1 MLVKT
6 FRPPFLAVLAAMLAA
21 GPSFAQ
27 QDASDPRPA
36 FIARLKAVADAGA
49 LLDPPA
55 VAGMLDIELHGET
68 SSIDDAC
75 YQSSQ
80 TSKVTTTRVTAGSD
94 TWYRVLPSGAG
105 NLEIPAFLINRA
117 STTGDAEL
125 GYTIVERSAC
135 PRDVSQK
142 ARIDASLNFGG
153 LPSYACFS
161 PDDVKRL
168 LPAAKMSMAT
178 EGIFHLTYDG
188 KRGNAT
194 GTQLDFGFRPL
205 VPCAT
210 NASIMQSSAL
220 GSDAGRNRNR

>member
-1 MLVKT
+1 
-6 FRPPFLAVLAAMLAA
+6 MLAA

-27 QDASDPRPA
+27 QDVSDPRPA
-36 FIARLKAVADAGA
+36 FIARLKAVADAGS

-55 VAGMLDIELHGET
+55 VAAMLNIELHGET
-68 SSIDDAC
+68 SSIDDVC

-80 TSKVTTTRVTAGSD
+80 TSKVTTTRITAGSD

-105 NLEIPAFLINRA
+105 NLEVPAFLINRA
-117 STTGDAEL
+117 SATGDAEL

-142 ARIDASLNFGG
+142 ARIDANLNFGG

-161 PDDVKRL
+161 PDDVKRM
-168 LPAAKMSMAT
+168 LPAAKMRMAT
-178 EGIFHLTYDG
+178 EGIFYFTYDG
-188 KRGNAT
+188 KKGDAT
-194 GTQLDFGFRPL
+194 GTQLEFRFRPL

-210 NASIMQSSAL
+210 SVSIMQSSSL